1 MDTINDQEVIKE
13 EEKTKKLPHNLDIS
27 HSEIESI
34 NEYIQHHKTA
44 ILVIMFTDIEG
55 FTYLTETKGE
65 KYSAKIRNYHD
76 DILVSAIEEGQKGK
90 VVKFIGDAVMAV
102 FSEPISAVKISLDIQ
117 KQLKQFNEVNT
128 ELDDINVRIGLH
140 LGQVALEENIH
151 ADVFGRHVNRAARIE
166 GLAAG
171 GQVYI
176 TFPVFDSAKGWMMDD
191 QSIGWKL
198 HGSYHLKGIEKPA
211 EIYEVY
217 NKGER
222 TPQAPQKGNRVR
234 NTLTPT
240 LTAFI
245 IIVTV
250 IATYLALNINRTS
263 ISFLDYNVSEPL
275 ILTTG
280 DTVIVDGELGDHI
293 RNAISD
299 IPLGSHVAY
308 WDKSPTVRNYTS
320 FDIKRGKNQLS
331 SLEFSYCELPFM
343 TENGMVHNDS
353 TLTLSLSEI
362 DTISY
367 FNDDGEYI
375 AKSAHFEIS
384 AIGRL
389 EGSLANYSI
398 TYTITVDG
406 EEPFVETSVKVFD
419 VTSDEVVL
427 EKFKMGSSGPVLFD
441 SEYRLSKQFIRVRI
455 AGVWYR

>member
-1 MDTINDQEVIKE
+1 MDTTSDKDMPKE
-13 EEKTKKLPHNLDIS
+13 EVHTKKLPHNLDIS

-65 KYSAKIRNYHD
+65 KYSAKIRSYHD
-76 DILVSAIEEGQKGK
+76 DILVSAIESGQKGK

-171 GQVYI
+171 GQVFI

-191 QSIGWKL
+191 HSIGWKL

-234 NTLTPT
+234 NSLSPAIAI
-240 LTAFI
+240 LLVVI
-245 IIVTV
+245 TV

-263 ISFLDYNVSEPL
+263 ISFLEYNISEPL
-275 ILTTG
+275 ILLTG
-280 DTVIVDGELGDHI
+280 DTLIVDGNHGDHI

-299 IPLGSHVAY
+299 IAIGSHVAY
-308 WDKSPTVRNYTS
+308 WDKSPIVRNYTS
-320 FDIKRGKNQLS
+320 FEIERGKNQIS
-331 SLEFSYCELPFM
+331 PLEFTHCELPFM

-353 TLTLSLSEI
+353 TLTLRLSEI

-367 FNDDGEYI
+367 YNEAGEYI
-375 AKSAHFEIS
+375 SKSALFEIS

-406 EEPFVETSVKVFD
+406 EEPLVETSVKVFD

-427 EKFKMGSSGPVLFD
+427 EKIKMGNSGPVLFD

-455 AGVWYR
+455 AGSWYR